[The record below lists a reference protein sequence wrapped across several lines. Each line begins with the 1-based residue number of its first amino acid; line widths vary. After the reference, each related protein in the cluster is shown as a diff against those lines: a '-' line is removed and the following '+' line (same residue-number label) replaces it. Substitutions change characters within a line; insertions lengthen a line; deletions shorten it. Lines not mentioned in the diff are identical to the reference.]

1 MTNASIFIYIT
12 NSNVF
17 CVYLKAFT
25 KAAYDIE
32 IYLPRNNRSNGCKIH
47 PKHHLSEV

>member
-1 MTNASIFIYIT
+1 MINSSIFIFIT

-17 CVYLKAFT
+17 CVYLKAFR

-32 IYLPRNNRSNGCKIH
+32 IYLSRNNRSNGCKIN
-47 PKHHLSEV
+47 PKYHLSEV